1 MAWVCSDVFIFY
13 FFYLLWPVLEVEEER
28 EVVGAC
34 RRGGGFDEC
43 GCLDW
48 FMSCGSLS
56 DGFWPWVWLWV
67 WVLAVGMGMV
77 VAFFFSSSFGGGG
90 FVTNV
95 VVVRV
100 GGCE

>member
-1 MAWVCSDVFIFY
+1 MAGVCSDVFIFY
-13 FFYLLWPVLEVEEER
+13 FVYLWWPVLEVEEER

-56 DGFWPWVWLWV
+56 DGFGCGFGFWPWAWVWLW
-67 WVLAVGMGMV
+67 L
-77 VAFFFSSSFGGGG
+77 FFSSSSFGGGG
-90 FVTNV
+90 FVTYV

>member
-1 MAWVCSDVFIFY
+1 M
-13 FFYLLWPVLEVEEER
+13 LEVDEER

-77 VAFFFSSSFGGGG
+77 VAFFFFFFFWWWWVCG
-90 FVTNV
+90 FVTDV